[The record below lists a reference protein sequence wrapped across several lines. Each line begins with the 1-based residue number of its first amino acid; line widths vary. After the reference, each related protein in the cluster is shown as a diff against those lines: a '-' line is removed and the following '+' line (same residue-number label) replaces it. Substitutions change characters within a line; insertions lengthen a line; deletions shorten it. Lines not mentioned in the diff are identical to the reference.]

1 VALCREL
8 ENFSPKGTILTTLLT
23 SVLATSSRWLARIL
37 YTLPPDISEQTF
49 NLTREDL
56 SPIRSLFASGF
67 QPNYPFPSR
76 AMSMPHDDSTISS
89 GSTST
94 STSNRDYIATSR
106 RDFIPGFPIESSIQ
120 PENSVKHTM
129 GSRGQPTILIEPPFL
144 DPVSETA
151 TTIPLPTHSISSD
164 QPHTAPVFDP
174 LRLYLL

>member
-8 ENFSPKGTILTTLLT
+8 ENFSPRGTINTTLLT
-23 SVLATSSRWLARIL
+23 SVLATSSRWLVRIL

-94 STSNRDYIATSR
+94 STSNRDYIATSP

-120 PENSVKHTM
+120 PETSVKHTM
-129 GSRGQPTILIEPPFL
+129 GFRGQPTILIEPPFL

-164 QPHTAPVFDP
+164 NHTLHLCLIRYDF
-174 LRLYLL
+174 YLL